1 MLNYVVR
8 PGGVLAIEVL
18 NESAEVTGK
27 SKPLTGDAVD
37 APVDWE
43 QAPDFTPGVVRLRFS
58 IKNADVYSLRFH

>member
-1 MLNYVVR
+1 MVR
-8 PGGVLAIEVL
+8 PGGALTIEVL
-18 NESAEVTGK
+18 NESGEVTGK

-43 QAPDFTPGVVRLRFS
+43 QTPDFTQGVVQLRFS